1 MKEGVTGIAVVT
13 GAISGV
19 VDVVGQIFTVMTGNP
34 YLLFFM
40 AAGLLGAGIGIFKR
54 LKGAAK

>member
-1 MKEGVTGIAVVT
+1 MKEGATGIAVVT
-13 GAISGV
+13 GEISGV
-19 VDVVGQIFTVMTGNP
+19 FDVVGQIFTVMTGNP

-54 LKGAAK
+54 LKSAAK